1 MASSD
6 VLALPAL
13 SFPFNFISSMDNP
26 SPALEVHVTQI
37 DYSLNTPNNLDNT
50 CLPKVPVLRIY
61 GASSVG
67 KKCCLHIHQVYP
79 YFFVEYTGKISPGSG
94 EQSIG
99 RFRTRRR
106 LISPI
111 VRRYIARL
119 TDSLNYAIAVS
130 LKRDPQSPRSHYVRA
145 VILVKGIHF
154 YGFNSSYS
162 PFLKIHIVDPALVS
176 RAVAIMQSG
185 SVMGTPF
192 HTFESHLSFVLQF
205 LCDYG
210 LYGCGWIQLEDVWQ
224 RGVDDDVVVPTGPP
238 FKPSVYFRQSRMAL
252 EFDTI
257 APLIMNRRNVSPR
270 HLHHKLV
277 IPQPPSS
284 SEPLVLGVRELWDDE
299 RRRRAAA
306 GLPPS
311 PDLPQDPSANSR
323 EKGGAWAAE
332 ARWWDQLR
340 QRIERDRDMELAVSN
355 SGWERWIMTTF
366 ESVEALWEDDYR
378 VWKPTREAQERNP
391 YADSNGS
398 SPQNINPVSRTSV
411 EVDEALLSS
420 QELSSLEEQGDVP
433 GPNLG
438 ADDKDNLT
446 DEEQVGDA
454 DAPSDIQV
462 YENSRRGTPT
472 PQQPQRPHMYDV
484 PSPYYVPFLTSTVQ
498 RRFRHST
505 QTRKDR

>member
-1 MASSD
+1 MRNPLG
-6 VLALPAL
+6 VLGL
-13 SFPFNFISSMDNP
+13 
-26 SPALEVHVTQI
+26 
-37 DYSLNTPNNLDNT
+37 
-50 CLPKVPVLRIY
+50 
-61 GASSVG
+61 
-67 KKCCLHIHQVYP
+67 
-79 YFFVEYTGKISPGSG
+79 VE
-94 EQSIG
+94 
-99 RFRTRRR
+99 

-130 LKRDPQSPRSHYVRA
+130 LKRDPQSPRSRYVRA

-192 HTFESHLSFVLQF
+192 HTFESHLSYILQF

-224 RGVDDDVVVPTGPP
+224 RGVDDDVALSTCVPP

-257 APLIMNRRNVSPR
+257 APLIMNRYNVSPR

-277 IPQPPSS
+277 IPQAPSS

-323 EKGGAWAAE
+323 EKDGGWAAE

-340 QRIERDRDMELAVSN
+340 QRIERDRGTELEVSD

-366 ESVEALWEDDYR
+366 ESVEALWEDEYR
-378 VWKPTREAQERNP
+378 VWTPTRGAHEQNP
-391 YADSNGS
+391 YAGSNGS
-398 SPQNINPVSRTSV
+398 SPQNVEPVSRPSV

-420 QELSSLEEQGDVP
+420 QELSSIEEQGDAP
-433 GPNLG
+433 ELNLG
-438 ADDKDNLT
+438 ADDKDHLM
-446 DEEQVGDA
+446 DEDQEEGT
-454 DAPSDIQV
+454 DAPRDIQIN
-462 YENSRRGTPT
+462 EHSPSRRGTP
-472 PQQPQRPHMYDV
+472 QPLQRPHMYDV
-484 PSPYYVPFLTSTVQ
+484 SFAMSCPISDE
-498 RRFRHST
+498 HST
-505 QTRKDR
+505 TPFSSSQSNMERSVIPRKRHRAFPEAATE

>member
-1 MASSD
+1 MC
-6 VLALPAL
+6 VLGL
-13 SFPFNFISSMDNP
+13 
-26 SPALEVHVTQI
+26 LE
-37 DYSLNTPNNLDNT
+37 
-50 CLPKVPVLRIY
+50 
-61 GASSVG
+61 
-67 KKCCLHIHQVYP
+67 
-79 YFFVEYTGKISPGSG
+79 
-94 EQSIG
+94 
-99 RFRTRRR
+99 

-130 LKRDPQSPRSHYVRA
+130 LKRDPQSPRSRYVRA

-162 PFLKIHIVDPALVS
+162 PFLKIHIVDPTLVS

-192 HTFESHLSFVLQF
+192 HTFESHLSYVLQF

-224 RGVDDDVVVPTGPP
+224 RGVDGDVVALACGPP

-257 APLIMNRRNVSPR
+257 APLIMNRLNVSPR

-323 EKGGAWAAE
+323 EKGGGWAAE
-332 ARWWDQLR
+332 ARWWDQLK
-340 QRIERDRDMELAVSN
+340 QRIERDRGTELEVSD
-355 SGWERWIMTTF
+355 SGWERYIMTTF
-366 ESVEALWEDDYR
+366 ESLEALWEDDHR
-378 VWKPTREAQERNP
+378 VWKPSTRGAQEQDP

-398 SPQNINPVSRTSV
+398 SPQDIEPVSRTSV

-420 QELSSLEEQGDVP
+420 QELSSLEEQGNAP
-433 GPNLG
+433 EPNIG
-438 ADDKDNLT
+438 TDDKNHLT
-446 DEEQVGDA
+446 DEDQVEDA
-454 DAPSDIQV
+454 DAPSDIQID
-462 YENSRRGTPT
+462 EHSRRGTPQ
-472 PQQPQRPHMYDV
+472 PPQRPHMYDV
-484 PSPYYVPFLTSTVQ
+484 PFAISCPMSDE
-498 RRFRHST
+498 HST
-505 QTRKDR
+505 TPFSSQQSNTERSVTPRKRRRAFLEAPTE

>member
-1 MASSD
+1 
-6 VLALPAL
+6 VVRKALGAL
-13 SFPFNFISSMDNP
+13 F
-26 SPALEVHVTQI
+26 L
-37 DYSLNTPNNLDNT
+37 
-50 CLPKVPVLRIY
+50 
-61 GASSVG
+61 
-67 KKCCLHIHQVYP
+67 
-79 YFFVEYTGKISPGSG
+79 VE
-94 EQSIG
+94 
-99 RFRTRRR
+99 

-119 TDSLNYAIAVS
+119 TDSLNYAIAIS
-130 LKRDPQSPRSHYVRA
+130 LKRDPQSPRSRYVRA

-154 YGFNSSYS
+154 YGFNTSYS

-192 HTFESHLSFVLQF
+192 HTFESHLSYVLQF

-224 RGVDDDVVVPTGPP
+224 RGVDGDVVDLTCGPP

-323 EKGGAWAAE
+323 EKGDGWAAE

-340 QRIERDRDMELAVSN
+340 QRIERDPGTVLAVSD

-366 ESVEALWEDDYR
+366 ESVEALWEDNYR
-378 VWKPTREAQERNP
+378 VWKPTRGAQEQNP
-391 YADSNGS
+391 YAHSNGS
-398 SPQNINPVSRTSV
+398 SPQDIEPVSRTSV

-420 QELSSLEEQGDVP
+420 QELSSLEEQGDAP
-433 GPNLG
+433 EPNLG
-438 ADDKDNLT
+438 TGDKDNST
-446 DEEQVGDA
+446 DEDQVEDA
-454 DAPSDIQV
+454 DAPSDIQID
-462 YENSRRGTPT
+462 EHSRRGTPQ
-472 PQQPQRPHMYDV
+472 PPQRPHSTTPV
-484 PSPYYVPFLTSTVQ
+484 SSQQSNKERLVTPRKRRRAFLEATTE
-498 RRFRHST
+498 
-505 QTRKDR
+505 

>member
-1 MASSD
+1 
-6 VLALPAL
+6 
-13 SFPFNFISSMDNP
+13 MDNSP
-26 SPALEVHVTQI
+26 PALEVHITQI
-37 DYSLNTPNNLDNT
+37 DYSLDAPNSLDNT

-94 EQSIG
+94 EQALGILDLVE
-99 RFRTRRR
+99 

-145 VILVKGIHF
+145 VILAKGIHF

-192 HTFESHLSFVLQF
+192 HTFESHLSYVLQF

-224 RGVDDDVVVPTGPP
+224 RGVDGDVQTCGSP

-311 PDLPQDPSANSR
+311 RDLPQDPSANSR
-323 EKGGAWAAE
+323 EKGGGWAAE

-340 QRIERDRDMELAVSN
+340 QRIERDRGTELKVSD

-378 VWKPTREAQERNP
+378 VWKPTHGTQEQNP
-391 YADSNGS
+391 YGHLNGS
-398 SPQNINPVSRTSV
+398 SPQNIGPVSRTSV

-420 QELSSLEEQGDVP
+420 QDLSSLEEQGDAP
-433 GPNLG
+433 EPNLRT
-438 ADDKDNLT
+438 DDKDHLT
-446 DEEQVGDA
+446 DEDQEA
-454 DAPSDIQV
+454 DAPSDIQTD
-462 YENSRRGTPT
+462 EHSRRGTPQ
-472 PQQPQRPHMYDV
+472 PPQRPHKYDA
-484 PSPYYVPFLTSTVQ
+484 PFAISCPISYE
-498 RRFRHST
+498 HST
-505 QTRKDR
+505 TPFSSQQSNKERSVTPRKRRRAFLEAQTE

>member
-1 MASSD
+1 M
-6 VLALPAL
+6 VLAL
-13 SFPFNFISSMDNP
+13 
-26 SPALEVHVTQI
+26 
-37 DYSLNTPNNLDNT
+37 
-50 CLPKVPVLRIY
+50 
-61 GASSVG
+61 
-67 KKCCLHIHQVYP
+67 
-79 YFFVEYTGKISPGSG
+79 VEL
-94 EQSIG
+94 IG
-99 RFRTRRR
+99 
-106 LISPI
+106 PI

-119 TDSLNYAIAVS
+119 TDSLDYAIAVS

-154 YGFNSSYS
+154 YGFNASYS

-176 RAVAIMQSG
+176 RAVAIMRSG

-192 HTFESHLSFVLQF
+192 HTFESHLSYVLQF

-224 RGVDDDVVVPTGPP
+224 RGVDGDVQTCGPP

-257 APLIMNRRNVSPR
+257 APLIMNRHNVYPR

-277 IPQPPSS
+277 IPQPPSP

-323 EKGGAWAAE
+323 EKGGGWAAE

-340 QRIERDRDMELAVSN
+340 ERIERDRATELEVSD

-378 VWKPTREAQERNP
+378 VWKPTREERDHNP
-391 YADSNGS
+391 YARSNGS
-398 SPQNINPVSRTSV
+398 SPKDIEPVSWTSV

-420 QELSSLEEQGDVP
+420 QDLSTLEDQGEAP
-433 GPNLG
+433 EPNLG
-438 ADDKDNLT
+438 ADDKDHLT
-446 DEEQVGDA
+446 DEDQEA
-454 DAPSDIQV
+454 DSPGDIQID
-462 YENSRRGTPT
+462 EHSRRGTP
-472 PQQPQRPHMYDV
+472 QPTQRPHRYDA
-484 PSPYYVPFLTSTVQ
+484 PFAMSCPISYENSTTPFSSQKSNKERSVTPRK
-498 RRFRHST
+498 RRRGFEA
-505 QTRKDR
+505 QTE

>member
-1 MASSD
+1 M
-6 VLALPAL
+6 
-13 SFPFNFISSMDNP
+13 
-26 SPALEVHVTQI
+26 
-37 DYSLNTPNNLDNT
+37 
-50 CLPKVPVLRIY
+50 
-61 GASSVG
+61 
-67 KKCCLHIHQVYP
+67 
-79 YFFVEYTGKISPGSG
+79 
-94 EQSIG
+94 
-99 RFRTRRR
+99 
-106 LISPI
+106 
-111 VRRYIARL
+111 RRYIARL

-130 LKRDPQSPRSHYVRA
+130 LKRDPQSPRSQYVRA

-185 SVMGTPF
+185 SVMGAPF
-192 HTFESHLSFVLQF
+192 HTFESHLSYVLQF

-224 RGVDDDVVVPTGPP
+224 RGVDGDVVDPTCGPP

-257 APLIMNRRNVSPR
+257 APLIMNRRNISPR

-323 EKGGAWAAE
+323 EKGSGWAAE
-332 ARWWDQLR
+332 AHWWDQLR
-340 QRIERDRDMELAVSN
+340 QRIERDRGTELEVSD
-355 SGWERWIMTTF
+355 SGWEGWIMTTF

-378 VWKPTREAQERNP
+378 VWKPTRRAQEQNP

-398 SPQNINPVSRTSV
+398 SPQDIGPVSRISV

-420 QELSSLEEQGDVP
+420 QELSSLGEQGDAP
-433 GPNLG
+433 EPNIG
-438 ADDKDNLT
+438 TDDKDHLT
-446 DEEQVGDA
+446 DEDQVEDA
-454 DAPSDIQV
+454 DAPSDIQID
-462 YENSRRGTPT
+462 EHSRRGTPQ
-472 PQQPQRPHMYDV
+472 PPQRPH
-484 PSPYYVPFLTSTVQ
+484 STTPFSSQQSNKERSVTPRK
-498 RRFRHST
+498 RRRAFLEAPT
-505 QTRKDR
+505 E